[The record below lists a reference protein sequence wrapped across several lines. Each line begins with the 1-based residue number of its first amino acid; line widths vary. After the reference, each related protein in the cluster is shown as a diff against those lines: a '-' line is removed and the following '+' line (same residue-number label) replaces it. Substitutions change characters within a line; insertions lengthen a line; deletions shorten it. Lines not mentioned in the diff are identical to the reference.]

1 MCRPPYKGTMAEAQ
15 QIFLDRIIESVRGAV
30 LSAIADYDA
39 EKKRIAIKTYKEN
52 RRNNRV
58 EGGKPYGSQPNEK
71 LGLDL
76 ILRMRRE
83 KRTIRDIV
91 AELALAKFPARRGRW
106 NPGSVLRILKR
117 EGFK

>member
-1 MCRPPYKGTMAEAQ
+1 MVEPQ
-15 QIFLDRIIESVRGAV
+15 QVFLDRVLDSVRGAV
-30 LSAIADYDA
+30 LTAIVDYDA

-58 EGGKPYGSQPNEK
+58 EGSKPYGSLPNERM
-71 LGLDL
+71 GLDL

-91 AELALAKFPARRGRW
+91 AELDLAKFPARRGRW